1 MNPSAMKAMAVV
13 GTVCAAL
20 LYVSTTTTTTG
31 ADSMSLFST
40 MEKRDPAL

>member
-1 MNPSAMKAMAVV
+1 MNPSAMKALAVV

-20 LYVSTTTTTTG
+20 LYVSTTTG
-31 ADSMSLFST
+31 ANSMSLFST